1 MPWPVS
7 SLTSGIKVDS
17 VGVVPLIGP
26 LSSNIEGLNF
36 ILKRLFDLVVG
47 SIVLVAAAPV
57 LLLSIAALRLC
68 DGPPLLFRQT
78 RIGRHG
84 ETFELLKLRTMR
96 AESSDDLH
104 RAYVQKWIG
113 ENGHGGNGPEGPK
126 MFKLTAD
133 PRVTP
138 IGRWLRRLSLD
149 ELPQLINVLRGEMSL
164 IGPRPALPY
173 ELGLY
178 QDWHRRRLGALP
190 GITGLWQV
198 SGRNELSFDQMV
210 KLDVKYIQEWS
221 FGQDMRILIRTL
233 PAIFRGL

>member
-1 MPWPVS
+1 MPNAGTELLERIIRLCERHEVGWRVMPWPVS

-47 SIVLVAAAPV
+47 SMVLVAAAPV
-57 LLLSIAALRLC
+57 LLLAIGALRLC

-113 ENGHGGNGPEGPK
+113 ENGHGGNGPEGAK

-149 ELPQLINVLRGEMSL
+149 ELPQLINVL
-164 IGPRPALPY
+164 
-173 ELGLY
+173 
-178 QDWHRRRLGALP
+178 
-190 GITGLWQV
+190 
-198 SGRNELSFDQMV
+198 
-210 KLDVKYIQEWS
+210 
-221 FGQDMRILIRTL
+221 
-233 PAIFRGL
+233 